1 MKKVFIFAA
10 VLAAIFAGIVSW
22 LLFTPSGAQ
31 WVIRQAARQTFFAG
45 KVVWAGFHGSLYGGL
60 RVEHL
65 EVRDMPYL
73 PAGSLLRIQ
82 SAALRASGF
91 SVNGFSGELVNARLF
106 LPGAD
111 PVVINVK
118 LLGEA
123 VSGGLYARSLDLG
136 AVRHVLAQFLDMP
149 LFKGSLRDIDLV
161 IGGHWDGLDVSGS
174 FWVERIIQNE
184 FVLQEAFARADLHFL
199 KRRLHWETHGKLFLD
214 KGWLRNALV
223 RLELE
228 PGYLYFSGRPSAPE
242 LNVHA
247 VARVA
252 RTRIFVQVTGTRDA
266 PKLELTSEPPYPQE
280 QLLLMLTTGKR
291 WIGVERSS
299 GKSGMT
305 PGLASNFVD
314 YLLFGGERGA
324 IIRMLGLSDI
334 SLNADDK
341 KQGITF
347 SKDVTG
353 RLGVGYGVEIKTE
366 PGRQKEWTQRLEGE
380 YRLTDKFLLGVQKE
394 VKPERVSGA
403 LGDQKDASSGGRLTP
418 DDLPD
423 DRVFLKYRS
432 SF

>member
-1 MKKVFIFAA
+1 M
-10 VLAAIFAGIVSW
+10 
-22 LLFTPSGAQ
+22 
-31 WVIRQAARQTFFAG
+31 
-45 KVVWAGFHGSLYGGL
+45 VV
-60 RVEHL
+60 
-65 EVRDMPYL
+65 
-73 PAGSLLRIQ
+73 GSLLLFIIVAVQ
-82 SAALRASGF
+82 GNISEVF
-91 SVNGFSGELVNARLF
+91 SL
-106 LPGAD
+106 GATQWGWTLLSS
-111 PVVINVK
+111 VF
-118 LLGEA
+118 LLGYVVTWYTALQYAPAWYVATLLVPATLVTNILTTIFITQTISWQQA

-353 RLGVGYGVEIKTE
+353 RLGVGYGVEIKTD